1 MSQIKNARPSPA
13 LVIAVLALIAAI
25 AGTAIADPFA
35 TKGISA
41 KKTKKIA
48 KNVANKQITKRAAGL
63 TVGNANSLAGT
74 PASAY
79 GLKPDWVLVNA
90 AGGVVHQSGG
100 ISVTKGSP
108 GVYSVNFPSSLVGRP
123 LSATLNAGG
132 NDNDGSIVAVPCGGT
147 VGNPSAIACSL
158 NNTNNTALVH
168 AYGPG
173 SNNSVDRPFYLI
185 AFKQ

>member
-13 LVIAVLALIAAI
+13 MVIAVLALIAAI

-63 TVGNANSLAGT
+63 TVGNANSLGGT

-90 AGGVVHQSGG
+90 AGGIVQQSGG
-100 ISVTKGSP
+100 ISVTRFNF
-108 GVYSVNFPSSLVGRP
+108 GVYFVNFPNSLVGRP
-123 LSATLNAGG
+123 LSATLQAK
-132 NDNDGSIVAVPCGGT
+132 NDNDGSIVAVPCGGGA
-147 VGNPSAIACSL
+147 GNDNAAACVS
-158 NNTNNTALVH
+158 NNTNNGALVH
-168 AYGPG
+168 TYGAG
-173 SNNSVDRPFYLI
+173 ANNSIDRPFFLI